1 MKAKILAALREAEGY
16 VSGQELCER
25 FGVSRTAVWKAINQ
39 LKKDG
44 YEIEAVQN
52 RGYRIVGAPDILS
65 ENELSSIRKTDWIG
79 KKIYYYD
86 ETDSTNVRAW
96 NPCGGRPAGCRKR
109 KTWKRLEFPA
119 GNRNL
124 YDTDFKTGAESFQ
137 CIHADTGGSH
147 GGGKEHYP
155 LHRYGSKD
163 KVAK

>member
-1 MKAKILAALREAEGY
+1 MKAKILAALRETEGY

-86 ETDSTNVRAW
+86 ETDSTNVRAAVW
-96 NPCGGRPAGCRKR
+96 RKR
-109 KTWKRLEFPA
+109 VQNMEPLWWQTSRMPEREDVEEA
-119 GNRNL
+119 GVPCREP
-124 YDTDFKTGAESFQ
+124 ES
-137 CIHADTGGSH
+137 
-147 GGGKEHYP
+147 
-155 LHRYGSKD
+155 L
-163 KVAK
+163 